1 MLKQQ
6 LNIKLKQNLTLCNSL
21 QQGINILQ
29 MSSLELQVVIAQ
41 EMTINPFLQLD
52 NLDDNTILP
61 TQEELINQEYYNPDS
76 DKPDRD
82 PFSGISNKKSLS
94 DHVLE
99 QINLSDIQPRNLAYF
114 LAQLLDDNGYIQL
127 DLHKISQDLQVPYQ
141 ELDMLISKLQKLD
154 PAGVFAR
161 NLSECLELQLKSK
174 QIFDAVFSA
183 ILANLDLVAQ
193 QKLSLLSNLCK
204 TSVQQIAERIGI
216 IQKLNPKPGA
226 SFSSEISSYKL
237 PNIVVQA
244 SGDQVM
250 VSLAKTCAYNLSFN
264 KDYYKATKKHQQEM
278 GEASAEFLKH
288 SYQAGNQ
295 LIKNIKKRNETLLA
309 VAELLTHKQKN
320 FFLRGIMFFNPVTL
334 NEIADELNVAQ
345 STICRAVANKYVKTP
360 WGDVYDMKF
369 FFSSSVSAKNLNSKV
384 SSTKVKELIRQIIDQ
399 EDSPLGDEDIVFELA
414 KFNIKIARRTVG
426 KYRESL
432 GIAKSNLR
440 KKLLS
445 S

>member
-6 LNIKLKQNLTLCNSL
+6 LNIKLKQNLMLCNGL

-29 MSSLELQVVIAQ
+29 MSSLELQAVIAQ
-41 EMTINPFLQLD
+41 EMTINPFLQLN

-61 TQEELINQEYYNPDS
+61 TQEELINEEYYNPDS
-76 DKPDRD
+76 DKADRD
-82 PFSGISNKKSLS
+82 PFGGIANKKSLS
-94 DHVLE
+94 EHILE

-127 DLHKISQDLQVPYQ
+127 DLHKISQDLQVPCQ
-141 ELDMLISKLQKLD
+141 ELDVLISKLQKLD

-204 TSVQQIAERIGI
+204 TSVQQISERIAI

-237 PNIVVQA
+237 PNIIIQA

-250 VSLAKTCAYNLSFN
+250 VSLAKNSTYNLSFN
-264 KDYYKATKKHQQEM
+264 KDYYKATKKHQQER
-278 GEASAEFLKH
+278 GEASTEFLKH

-309 VAELLTHKQKN
+309 VAELLAHKQKN